1 MESAL
6 RRDLRRY
13 PLYFLIWTILGLFY
27 FSRGLTHR
35 VLYND
40 PTPWWHYLLTWLAG
54 CYIWALLT
62 PWILWLGR
70 RFPVDRDHWA
80 RQIALHVV
88 LSAFFSV
95 LQLALESAVSPVLGI
110 FPALMTTVGSA
121 FVYLLPRGFHGG
133 VMTYWGVLGVQW
145 GILYYGKYKERT
157 EEALGLELRASELQ
171 SQLMRARLSAMK
183 MQLQPHFLFNTLNAI
198 VVLVRQHKG
207 REAEAMLAQLS
218 DLLRCVLDDV
228 EAQEIPLRREL
239 EYLRLYLGIE
249 QVRFRDRLRAEISAD
264 PSILDAAV
272 PQLGLQPL
280 VENAIRHG
288 IGRSSSAGR
297 IRISA
302 SRVNASLELRIED
315 DGPGFSAAPASEE
328 RGIGLTNTRARL
340 QQLYGEGARLSVENA
355 PGGGAI
361 VTVTLPYHVVPAT
374 SENESV
380 EVHASDDAG
389 R

>member
-70 RFPVDRDHWA
+70 RFSIDRDNWA
-80 RQIALHVV
+80 LRIALHVL
-88 LSAFFSV
+88 LSAVFSV
-95 LQLALESAVSPVLGI
+95 LHLALESVISPVLGI
-110 FPALMTTVGSA
+110 FPAVLKTVESA

-157 EEALGLELRASELQ
+157 EEALELQLRASELR

-207 REAEAMLAQLS
+207 REAEAMLGQLS

-228 EAQEIPLRREL
+228 EALEIPLRRE
-239 EYLRLYLGIE
+239 LYLGIE
-249 QVRFRDRLRAEISAD
+249 QVRFKDRLRAEISAD
-264 PSILDAAV
+264 PEVLDAAV

-297 IRISA
+297 VRISA

-315 DGPGFSAAPASEE
+315 DGPGFSAEASSSEK
-328 RGIGLTNTRARL
+328 GIGLANTRARL
-340 QQLYGEGARLSVENA
+340 QQLYGEAAKLSVEKA

-361 VTVTLPYHVVPAT
+361 VTMTVPYRVVPAT
-374 SENESV
+374 SETERV
-380 EVHASDDAG
+380 EVHGSDDAG